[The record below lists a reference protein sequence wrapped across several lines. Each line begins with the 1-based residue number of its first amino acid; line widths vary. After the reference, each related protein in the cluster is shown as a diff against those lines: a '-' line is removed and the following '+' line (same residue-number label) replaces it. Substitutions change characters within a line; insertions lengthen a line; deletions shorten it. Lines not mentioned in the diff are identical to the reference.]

1 MRHLRNR
8 DGFIKPLLTI
18 VILLF
23 AGYVGLQFGIPY
35 YRYSAFESETKA
47 IARLELGTVDKTR
60 AQVYEAAQGFKI
72 PIEEKDIVVNRKLH
86 TIQVQTA
93 WSTTV
98 DIFGLYQKTLN
109 FRIEVE
115 E

>member
-1 MRHLRNR
+1 MRHLRGR

-18 VILLF
+18 ILLVI
-23 AGYVGLQFGIPY
+23 AGYVGLEFGLHY
-35 YRYSAFESETKA
+35 YRHSAFKSEAKA
-47 IARLELGTVDKTR
+47 IARLELGNVEKTR
-60 AQVYEAAQGFKI
+60 AQIYNAAQELKI
-72 PIEEKDIVVNRKLH
+72 PIEEKDIILTRKAN
-86 TIQVQTA
+86 TVRVRTS

-109 FRIEVE
+109 FNVDVE

>member
-1 MRHLRNR
+1 MRHLRSR

-18 VILLF
+18 VVLLI
-23 AGYVGLQFGIPY
+23 AGYVGLQFAFPY

-47 IARLELGTVDKTR
+47 IARIQVGNVEKTR
-60 AQVYEAAQGFKI
+60 AQVYQAAQDFNI
-72 PIEEKDIVVNRKLH
+72 PIEEQDIVVTRKLH
-86 TIQVQTA
+86 TLRVQTS

-109 FRIEVE
+109 FKVDVE